1 MAERTGLY
9 AFGWNGAGQLGTG
22 DKEDMK
28 VRPPPQASTQQLRR
42 ACSLRLPPPQ
52 WRSEADQPLAP
63 APQTPGRVAPL
74 TDKRVCMVAC
84 GGPYTVLATDDEQVW
99 AFGANARGQLGL
111 GAEQTEDES
120 MEPMLLSPPQG
131 LLSWK
136 VELIACGYAHTVF
149 LTDNLCVPAPPPR
162 SHPAANFAEP
172 IDRCAH

>member
-1 MAERTGLY
+1 M
-9 AFGWNGAGQLGTG
+9 
-22 DKEDMK
+22 
-28 VRPPPQASTQQLRR
+28 
-42 ACSLRLPPPQ
+42 
-52 WRSEADQPLAP
+52 
-63 APQTPGRVAPL
+63 APL

-149 LTDNLCVPAPPPR
+149 LTDNLYVPAARAPLQGPGHR
-162 SHPAANFAEP
+162 VDLADGRAGLVDGARRDVVDDVHRRASEGAEP
-172 IDRCAH
+172 GQRVKPIAHAGAKVLGQQWGRLR

>member
-1 MAERTGLY
+1 
-9 AFGWNGAGQLGTG
+9 
-22 DKEDMK
+22 
-28 VRPPPQASTQQLRR
+28 
-42 ACSLRLPPPQ
+42 
-52 WRSEADQPLAP
+52 
-63 APQTPGRVAPL
+63 VAPL

-149 LTDNLCVPAPPPR
+149 LTDNLYVPAARAPLPTR
-162 SHPAANFAEP
+162 YAHCRAYS
-172 IDRCAH
+172 CAH